1 MSTPTTDASESRM
14 NDCPSPTTRAY
25 WVALLSKMAHPLL
38 AALAEDRLKVAMPIE
53 ARTGELA
60 ALRRR
65 YSHLEGFARLLSGL
79 SPWLE
84 LADDG
89 TPEGET
95 RMQLAGLAKQALAN
109 AVDPKAQDFLNFS
122 DGDQPLVDAAH
133 LALALLRG
141 PSLWFKAEPTTRR
154 HIVEALKSTRLIK
167 PGYYNWLLYSA
178 LIEAFFLQIGEDYDR
193 VRIDYALRQHDL
205 WYKGDGAF
213 GDGPEFR
220 WDYYNSFSIQPL
232 LRTVLA
238 AISDLH
244 TEYADMRGRFDQI
257 SARYVM
263 VLERLIAEDGSF
275 PALGRSIVYRC
286 GAFQHLAN
294 EARLQRLPAEL
305 PPGQARTALSA
316 VIAKT
321 LGAAGTFDAD
331 GWLRLGLCGH
341 QPNLAE
347 DYISTGSL
355 YMAALAFLPLGL
367 PAHDPFWADD
377 PVPFSAQ
384 KLWAGCDDA
393 LPDVSLRFFAARR
406 EDGYWADGPVYRAD
420 TSPTSGW
427 SGVF

>member
-1 MSTPTTDASESRM
+1 
-14 NDCPSPTTRAY
+14 
-25 WVALLSKMAHPLL
+25 MAHPLL
-38 AALAEDRLKVAMPIE
+38 AALAEDRLKVVMPIE
-53 ARTGELA
+53 ARTSEVA

-89 TPEGET
+89 TPESET
-95 RMQLAGLAKQALAN
+95 RIHLAGLAQQALAN
-109 AVDPKAQDFLNFS
+109 AVDPKAQDFMNFS

-154 HIVEALKSTRLIK
+154 QIVEALKSTRLIK

-178 LIEAFFLQIGEDYDR
+178 LIEVFFLQVGEDYDR

-220 WDYYNSFSIQPL
+220 WDYYNSFSIQPS

-238 AISDLH
+238 AIADTH
-244 TEYADMRGRFDQI
+244 TEYADMQRRFDQI
-257 SARYVM
+257 SARYAL
-263 VLERLIAEDGSF
+263 VLERLIAADGSF
-275 PALGRSIVYRC
+275 PTLGRSIVYRC

-294 EARLQRLPAEL
+294 EARLRRLPTEL
-305 PPGQARTALSA
+305 PPAQARTALSA

-321 LGAAGTFDAD
+321 LGAEGTFDSD
-331 GWLRLGLCGH
+331 GWLRLGLCGY

-367 PAHDPFWADD
+367 PAQDPFWVDD

-384 KLWAGCDDA
+384 KLWAGRDDA
-393 LPDVSLRFFAARR
+393 LPDNSLRFFAARR
-406 EDGYWADGPVYRAD
+406 EDGYWADGPIRRAD
-420 TSPTSGW
+420 TSQDSGW